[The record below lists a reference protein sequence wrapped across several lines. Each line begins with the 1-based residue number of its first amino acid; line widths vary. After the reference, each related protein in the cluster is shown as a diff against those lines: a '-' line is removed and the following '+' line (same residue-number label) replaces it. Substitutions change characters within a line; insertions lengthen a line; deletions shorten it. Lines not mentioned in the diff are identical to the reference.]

1 MSSRSEYFS
10 ALLRNDYIENK
21 KKELVLDDN
30 DPKIIEILLRYIYNN
45 TIPLVNWYLTVKK
58 ILQVAD
64 KYQFS
69 ELFDTCDSYLAQQ
82 FPFLLNGKKNG
93 TKSEKDNKK
102 EFLKLFVG
110 G

>member
-1 MSSRSEYFS
+1 MKHWLIS
-10 ALLRNDYIENK
+10 IENK

-93 TKSEKDNKK
+93 QMYPVIKTATVMED
-102 EFLKLFVG
+102 
-110 G
+110 

>member
-1 MSSRSEYFS
+1 M
-10 ALLRNDYIENK
+10 
-21 KKELVLDDN
+21 
-30 DPKIIEILLRYIYNN
+30 
-45 TIPLVNWYLTVKK
+45 TVKK

-93 TKSEKDNKK
+93 TKLEKDNKK

-110 G
+110 GWFVTIMNHPSTKKYLNSNDNNLQE